1 MMYMLDNFRYM
12 MILGT
17 VYKLKTTTDRIYTL
31 TTSVSYSRES
41 IDTHII
47 THIIVRLTTTLSTF
61 GKSPP

>member
-1 MMYMLDNFRYM
+1 M
-12 MILGT
+12 
-17 VYKLKTTTDRIYTL
+17 LKTTTDRIYTL
-31 TTSVSYSRES
+31 TTSVIYPRKS